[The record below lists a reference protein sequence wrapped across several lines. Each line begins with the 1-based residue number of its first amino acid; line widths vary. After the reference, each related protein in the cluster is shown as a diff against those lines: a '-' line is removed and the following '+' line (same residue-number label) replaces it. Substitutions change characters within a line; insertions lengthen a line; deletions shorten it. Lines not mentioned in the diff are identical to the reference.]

1 MSVELTTLPSGLRIV
16 TDHMPGL
23 ETAAIAVHVG
33 VGSRHESEREHGL
46 SHLLEHMAFK
56 GTRRRSARAIAEEI
70 ESAGGDLNAATSTE
84 QTAYYARVLAEDTD
98 LALDILA
105 DILIDSTFDRDE
117 LEREK
122 SVILQEIG
130 SIEDTPD
137 DLVFDMFGE
146 TAYANQ
152 PIGRRIIGTAKRVA
166 SFDPPSIHSY
176 LKRHY
181 GAETIIVSAAGAV
194 DHAKIVD
201 EARAR
206 FEHLPFAAHP
216 NTPPALYTGGD
227 IRLKRR
233 FEQAHIVIGFEGVC
247 YTNEDQYAAHVF
259 TNVVGGGMSSRLFQ
273 EVREKRGLAYTIH
286 SFHWSYSDTGL
297 FGFYAASGG
306 RELAELVA
314 VSLDCLAEA
323 TQNLDETELARAKA
337 QMKVSLLTALE
348 SSSARAEQI
357 ARQLAVFGRVI
368 PRSEIIERIDALT
381 IDEVRAAGRRLL
393 RSVPTVAAIGPVSKA
408 PSPDKVAARLGPM

>member
-1 MSVELTTLPSGLRIV
+1 MSIELTKLPSGLRIV

-33 VGSRHESEREHGL
+33 VGSRHENEREHGL

-194 DHAKIVD
+194 DHAKIV
-201 EARAR
+201 EQAVAR

-216 NTPPALYTGGD
+216 QTPPMSSPMSSAAACPRGCSRKCARSAASPTRSTRSTGLIPTPASSASMPRAAD
-227 IRLKRR
+227 ASLPNWWRSVWIAWRKRR
-233 FEQAHIVIGFEGVC
+233 K
-247 YTNEDQYAAHVF
+247 TS
-259 TNVVGGGMSSRLFQ
+259 TRRSSR
-273 EVREKRGLAYTIH
+273 V
-286 SFHWSYSDTGL
+286 
-297 FGFYAASGG
+297 
-306 RELAELVA
+306 
-314 VSLDCLAEA
+314 
-323 TQNLDETELARAKA
+323 
-337 QMKVSLLTALE
+337 
-348 SSSARAEQI
+348 
-357 ARQLAVFGRVI
+357 
-368 PRSEIIERIDALT
+368 PR
-381 IDEVRAAGRRLL
+381 RR
-393 RSVPTVAAIGPVSKA
+393 
-408 PSPDKVAARLGPM
+408 